1 METSYSKSLMLNST
15 MSDLLKLSRGS
26 AKRKRDSKTKPS
38 KKRGTLVP
46 QSLLCHP
53 LIRRANVG
61 RREVAVI
68 GAEAG
73 GLADH
78 EEGELRLSSH
88 RRKLSLRATMPC
100 RYKVRR
106 SLDIVRPGLTQRLM
120 GLHCHPRRI
129 IGSGWHHLNPILL
142 SFRKLHPP
150 WKPSR
155 RLS

>member
-1 METSYSKSLMLNST
+1 MALFKSSLSSVNLFGEEEVETSYSKSLMLNST

-26 AKRKRDSKTKPS
+26 AKWKRDSKTKPS

-46 QSLLCHP
+46 QSLLCQP

-88 RRKLSLRATMPC
+88 RRKLSLRAIKP
-100 RYKVRR
+100 
-106 SLDIVRPGLTQRLM
+106 LTQ
-120 GLHCHPRRI
+120 
-129 IGSGWHHLNPILL
+129 
-142 SFRKLHPP
+142 
-150 WKPSR
+150 
-155 RLS
+155 